1 MVDGSG
7 LENQRC
13 ESIRGFESH
22 PFRWSLTPLSFEIFS
37 MNKMNEIESILSDVD
52 ALIGSFLEAEEPENA
67 RALVEEFG
75 EWFLDY
81 DAGNEINVTCLEV
94 LSEQ

>member
-1 MVDGSG
+1 
-7 LENQRC
+7 
-13 ESIRGFESH
+13 
-22 PFRWSLTPLSFEIFS
+22 LSFEIFS

-81 DAGNEINVTCLEV
+81 EAGNEINVTCLEV